1 MYFFCNIINLR
12 IWIIKISL
20 QILNKILSKIM
31 RLLLIDRESLIL
43 IFSNFLKNVKK
54 NIWFNKKGI
63 N

>member
-1 MYFFCNIINLR
+1 
-12 IWIIKISL
+12 
-20 QILNKILSKIM
+20 M